1 MATKKSTKPAIEI
14 EEMGDEERRNRLF
27 EATRRIMLASVGA
40 VAWAQDEAKELLNML
55 VERGELAEK
64 DARKILREVTSRRGK
79 AAERE
84 LDHRF
89 EDVLDRLNI
98 PTKSDIETLSDK
110 IAALTEKVEALKSK
124 A

>member
-1 MATKKSTKPAIEI
+1 MATKKTTKPVEI
-14 EEMGDEERRNRLF
+14 DEMGDEERRNRLF

-55 VERGELAEK
+55 VERGEMAEK
-64 DARKILREVTSRRGK
+64 DARKILREVTNRRTK

-98 PTKSDIETLSDK
+98 PTKSDIESLSEK
-110 IAALTEKVEALKSK
+110 IAALTEKVEAIKSK
-124 A
+124 

>member
-1 MATKKSTKPAIEI
+1 MATKKSAKPVIEI
-14 EEMGDEERRNRLF
+14 EEVGDEERRNRLF
-27 EATRRIMLASVGA
+27 EVTRRVMLASVGA

-64 DARKILREVTSRRGK
+64 DARKLLREVTTRRTK

-98 PTKSDIETLSDK
+98 PTKADIESLSEK

-124 A
+124 